1 MCADISPGQ
10 HNLQSVKCLAQQVG
24 AFKETAHEASNR
36 GMPACRFA
44 DRLLCPAVQSCR
56 DLPPGALNMTEQL
69 IGRPQEPDG
78 HWFLARHAPSG
89 FRGTAKMRQ

>member
-10 HNLQSVKCLAQQVG
+10 HNLQSVKRLAQQVG

-44 DRLLCPAVQSCR
+44 DRLLCPAVPSCR

-69 IGRPQEPDG
+69 IGRPPSCRCTPQELQDVIQQA
-78 HWFLARHAPSG
+78 LQKL
-89 FRGTAKMRQ
+89 TAG